1 MADPHFGGLIWV
13 ECSKIVIGQNLHPI
27 NETFSQ
33 LRIAAH
39 AKEVISV
46 LMLLDCRHDVIFP
59 C

>member
-33 LRIAAH
+33 LRIAAQ

-46 LMLLDCRHDVIFP
+46 LMLLPSVL
-59 C
+59 